1 MDRKTFLKTA
11 LGASVGAT
19 LTGYAPAVAGGD
31 SADVLAAM
39 SGPTAHYR
47 HMEQAV
53 SSERL
58 APAVDAH
65 LALATDIVSGQLRSA
80 TGFSVLAEISGLAA
94 WLAADRAN
102 NAVARR
108 RYAEA
113 IHLAERTHHPLL
125 VSYMTASL
133 GHFAVESGDP
143 REGVI
148 LLDRA
153 AAQLDPSGPPSAR
166 AWLASLHAVAH
177 AALRDRASTYAA
189 LRSAEQA
196 ANRPGEPVWPW
207 VFTFDQAK
215 VVRYQ
220 ASALA
225 RLGDL
230 RGAAVAF
237 DAIPATLS
245 APKPRALMRIEHAHV
260 LAGHGRIDD
269 GCALAVE
276 ALRIGREY
284 SSERITSRVRQF
296 RASLPARTDAARNLD
311 EALMTLYEAHT

>member
-1 MDRKTFLKTA
+1 
-11 LGASVGAT
+11 
-19 LTGYAPAVAGGD
+19 
-31 SADVLAAM
+31 VLAAL

-47 HMEQAV
+47 RMEQAV

-65 LALATDIVSGQLRSA
+65 LVLAADIVGGQLRSA
-80 TGFSVLAEISGLAA
+80 SGFAVLAEISGLAA
-94 WLAADRAN
+94 WLAADRTNDAG
-102 NAVARR
+102 ARR

-113 IHLAERTHHPLL
+113 IRFAERTHHPLL

-143 REGVI
+143 RGGVI

-153 AAQLDPSGPPSAR
+153 AAQLDASAPPSAR
-166 AWLASLHAVAH
+166 AWLASLRAIAH
-177 AALRDRASTYAA
+177 AALRDRANTYAA
-189 LRSAEQA
+189 LRSAEQTA
-196 ANRPGEPVWPW
+196 ARPGEPVWPW

-215 VVRYQ
+215 VMRYQ

-230 RGAAVAF
+230 RAAHVAF
-237 DAIPATLS
+237 DAVPATFS
-245 APKPRALMRIEHAHV
+245 APKPRALMSIEQAHV
-260 LAGHGRIDD
+260 LAGHRRIDD

-284 SSERITSRVRQF
+284 GSERITSRVRQF
-296 RASLPARTDAARNLD
+296 RASLPARTAAARGLD
-311 EALMTLYEAHT
+311 EALMTLYEDRT

>member
-1 MDRKTFLKTA
+1 VDRKTFLKPA

-19 LTGYAPAVAGGD
+19 LTGYTPAVAGGD
-31 SADVLAAM
+31 SADVLAAL

-47 HMEQAV
+47 QMEQAV

-65 LALATDIVSGQLRSA
+65 LVLATDIVRGQLRTA
-80 TGFSVLAEISGLAA
+80 TGFAALAEISGLAA

-113 IHLAERTHHPLL
+113 IHFAERTHHPLL

-153 AAQLDPSGPPSAR
+153 ATQLDPSAPPSAR
-166 AWLASLHAVAH
+166 AWLASLHAIAH
-177 AALRDRASTYAA
+177 AALRDRTSTYAA
-189 LRSAEQA
+189 LRSAERA
-196 ANRPGEPVWPW
+196 ATRPGNRSGRGCSPSIRPSSCA
-207 VFTFDQAK
+207 TRPA
-215 VVRYQ
+215 RSRG
-220 ASALA
+220 SATC
-225 RLGDL
+225 
-230 RGAAVAF
+230 AA
-237 DAIPATLS
+237 PMPHSTLS
-245 APKPRALMRIEHAHV
+245 RRPSARRNPRALMRIEQAQV
-260 LAGHGRIDD
+260 LAGHGRIDH
-269 GCALAVE
+269 GCALAVG
-276 ALRIGREY
+276 ALRIGRQY
-284 SSERITSRVRQF
+284 GSERITSRVRQF
-296 RASLPARTDAARNLD
+296 RASLPARTDAARDLD
-311 EALMTLYEAHT
+311 EALMTLYEDHP